1 MSVEIGPVQVEIR
14 SQRSA
19 VQLKAPSFRGSCDA
33 QVPPPLKRGYLR
45 PARFPPLPPSERFVS
60 VALVAALLL
69 HAATPAQAAPDTVT
83 LKGARSPS
91 FAPDGRLAIAVEGDI
106 LVQLSPGAPL
116 KRLTTGLP
124 WDRDPSWT
132 TDGTAIV
139 YASDPSG
146 TGQFDLWRITVS
158 KDGTAGAPQRITN
171 TPQSETFPS
180 VAPDGSIAF
189 LRGSGGATRV
199 WIRSAD
205 GTEKKLNTKEQTEI
219 SPRFSPD
226 GSRVAYI
233 AVGETG
239 RRVLVRNAK
248 SDAETV
254 ANTDKN
260 AERLA
265 WSPSGDR
272 IALSSRTGV
281 FVVPPD
287 GRYTNFASARRGEL
301 AWSASNQFAIA
312 EFTEQNVAYNG
323 DPDRLG
329 DRSSA
334 EAYDNQDKFYFVAA
348 PAAPDANASEQSFK
362 STMDRAARNA
372 DAYDRVWERS
382 TKLYFSQPDAAQR
395 RARWDAVKAKHRPA
409 AIAAKNEDELQRAIY
424 AMLQDRPSLRNAA
437 TGRAAV
443 SSAHPVSTE
452 AGLEILRA
460 GGNVVDAAVA
470 VSFALGVV
478 EPDASGVG
486 GYGEMVIAS
495 SKLEKPTLIEF
506 MSRVPEEASLSNTSL
521 LVNGRYPSDGPVLA
535 NVPGTVAGMHAAW
548 QKYGS
553 GKVAWKDL
561 LQPAIRAARNGYE
574 VSEGLATTL
583 ATERDAFAK
592 YPSSMA
598 LFFRNGKPLVAGDTI
613 KNTDLAWVLEQIA
626 AKGADG
632 FYKGDVAKKWVDDI
646 RPKGNAMK
654 LSDLAR
660 YYAPEREAVS
670 GTYRGYTLWSSAPPV
685 SGGAELVGRMN
696 LLENFAKP
704 LNYVNDA
711 TSLHAALTAW
721 FLVPTTRNR
730 VADPG
735 LWAVDIAPIVNKDT
749 AKIRWG
755 CFSADKALKPAD
767 VRGDTL
773 PCLKQ
778 AARVAA
784 PVKNGN
790 RDGSGNAD
798 VAMKLE
804 SPCGDDHAVEVTHC
818 RSMGTTAFT
827 VADNDGNVVAVTQ
840 TLGTW
845 GGNFYVTPGLGF
857 LSNDKLTSYGTDPTA
872 YGSRLPFARHGS
884 TLAPTIAFKGKKPV
898 FAVGAAGNAW
908 ITSAVYQSLIGSLDF
923 GLNAQQALE
932 LPRFLPGGGGG
943 PGAGGA
949 NAGYSIQMEDGFSP
963 DVIKRLREL
972 GYGINFISLRGE
984 LREGYGAAISI
995 DGKNVTAGADPRRAG
1010 AAGAVPNK

>member
-1 MSVEIGPVQVEIR
+1 
-14 SQRSA
+14 
-19 VQLKAPSFRGSCDA
+19 
-33 QVPPPLKRGYLR
+33 VP
-45 PARFPPLPPSERFVS
+45 
-60 VALVAALLL
+60 VALVAAFLLQ
-69 HAATPAQAAPDTVT
+69 TVAQPDTVT
-83 LKGARSPS
+83 LRGARSPS
-91 FAPDGRLAIAVEGDI
+91 FASDGRLALAVEGD
-106 LVQLSPGAPL
+106 LLLQSAAGAAL
-116 KRLTTGLP
+116 RRITTGLP
-124 WDRDPSWT
+124 WDRDPVWT
-132 TDGTAIV
+132 PDGSALV

-146 TGQFDLWRITVS
+146 TGQFDLWRVVVA
-158 KDGTAGAPQRITN
+158 KDGSAGTPERITN
-171 TPQSETFPS
+171 TPHSETSPS
-180 VAPDGSIAF
+180 VAADGSIAF
-189 LRGSGGATRV
+189 VRGSGNATRV
-199 WIRSAD
+199 WLRAAD
-205 GTEKKLNTKEQTEI
+205 GSERKLNTKEQTET

-226 GSRVAYI
+226 GARVAYI
-233 AVGETG
+233 AVSEAG
-239 RRVLVRNAK
+239 RRVLVRTVK
-248 SDAETV
+248 SETETV

-265 WSPSGDR
+265 WSPAGDR
-272 IALSSRTGV
+272 LALSSRTGV
-281 FVVPPD
+281 FVVPTD
-287 GRYTNFASARRGEL
+287 GRYTNFASSRRGDL
-301 AWSASNQFAIA
+301 AWSATTNQFAIA
-312 EFTEQNVAYNG
+312 EYTEQNLGYNG

-329 DRSSA
+329 DRSAA
-334 EAYDNQDKFYFVAA
+334 EAYSNDDKFWFVNA
-348 PAAPDANASEQSFK
+348 PVAPEIAVAEQQFK
-362 STMDRAARNA
+362 STRDRASRNA

-382 TKLYFSQPDAAQR
+382 TTLYFSQPDAAAR
-395 RARWDAVKAKHRPA
+395 RVQWEAAQAKHRPA
-409 AIAAKNEDELQRAIY
+409 AVAAKTEDELQRAIY
-424 AMLQDRPSLRNAA
+424 AMLQDRPPLRRAA

-460 GGNVVDAAVA
+460 GGNVVDASVA

-495 SKLEKPTLIEF
+495 PNLDKPTLIEF

-535 NVPGTVAGMHAAW
+535 NVPGTTAGMYAAW

-553 GKVAWKDL
+553 GKVPWKDL
-561 LQPAIRAARNGYE
+561 LAPAIRAARNGYE

-583 ATERDAFAK
+583 ATARDAFAK

-598 LFFRNGKPLVAGDTI
+598 LFFRNGKPMVVGDTVR
-613 KNTDLAWVLEQIA
+613 NPDLAWVLEQIA
-626 AKGADG
+626 ARGADG
-632 FYKGDVAKKWVDDI
+632 FYKGDVAKKWIDDI

-654 LSDLAR
+654 LTDLAR

-696 LLENFAKP
+696 LFEHFAKP
-704 LNYVNDA
+704 LNYTNDV
-711 TSLHAALTAW
+711 TTLHAALTAW

-735 LWAVDIAPIVNKDT
+735 LWSVDIAPITNKDT
-749 AKIRWG
+749 AKVRWG
-755 CFSADKALKPAD
+755 CFKADKALKPAD

-773 PCLKQ
+773 PCLKS
-778 AARVAA
+778 A
-784 PVKNGN
+784 PTVTPAK
-790 RDGSGNAD
+790 GSGTGELPTGDANALA
-798 VAMKLE
+798 VLP
-804 SPCGDDHAVEVTHC
+804 SLPCGDDHASEVTHC
-818 RSMGTTAFT
+818 RAMGTTAFT
-827 VADNDGNVVAVTQ
+827 VADNEGNVVAVTQ

-857 LSNDKLTSYGTDPTA
+857 LSNDKLTSYGTDPSA

-908 ITSAVYQSLIGSLDF
+908 ITSAVYQSLIGALDF
-923 GLNAQQALE
+923 GLNPQQALE

-949 NAGYSIQMEDGFSP
+949 TGGYSIQMEDGFSP
-963 DVIKRLREL
+963 DVIQKLREL
-972 GYGINFISLRGE
+972 GYGINFVSLRGE
-984 LREGYGAAISI
+984 LREGYGAAVSI
-995 DGKNVTAGADPRRAG
+995 DGKSVMAGADPRRAG
-1010 AAGAVPNK
+1010 AAGAVPHK